1 MMELDVVG
9 KDVRTLDLDSSATAA
24 SASIL
29 HLYIPPLLQGLLFM
43 ASTLGAVE
51 SWLPMSA

>member
-1 MMELDVVG
+1 MELDVVG